1 MRIEPRKVY
10 SQNFTK
16 STALVNRLIHKS
28 NINIGDIVLD
38 IGCGKGKYAI
48 ELSKY
53 AKRIIG
59 IEIDKTLLPILI
71 TNTISLKNV
80 ETICGDFLNYVTP
93 KTPYKVFANIPF
105 NSSAKIVKKLLLG
118 ENPPASSFLALEY
131 GFWKKYSG
139 SPKETQVSLLLK
151 PIYEMKVIHHFSK
164 FDFEPASNVEIVF
177 IEIIKREK
185 PVVSE
190 SEYQNY
196 KDFIVYGTS
205 QWKPNIQKCLEK
217 VLTYQQMKRLSKSLG
232 FDMKGTPLDPNF
244 EQWVKLFNYY
254 NENVIPSKKEV
265 VERHVY
271 MTNIQK
277 G

>member
-1 MRIEPRKVY
+1 MSVELRKVH

-16 STALVNRLIHKS
+16 SAALVNRLIHKS
-28 NINIGDIVLD
+28 NIGKEDVVLD
-38 IGCGKGKYAI
+38 IGAGKGIYSVC
-48 ELSKY
+48 LSRY
-53 AKRIIG
+53 AKKVIG
-59 IEIDKTLLPILI
+59 IEIDKTLLPALAK
-71 TNTISLKNV
+71 NTGLCENV
-80 ETICGDFLNYVTP
+80 EIICGDFLGFILP
-93 KTPYKVFANIPF
+93 EAPYKVFANIPF
-105 NSSAKIVKKLLLG
+105 NLSAKIVKKLLFST
-118 ENPPASSFLALEY
+118 NPPSVCYLALEY